1 MVTNVTQLIDFMFFY
16 MNIIILE
23 QKKAAL
29 SRAASFINQPKNLIF
44 DLTSINPE

>member
-23 QKKAAL
+23 QKKPLLVERLPL
-29 SRAASFINQPKNLIF
+29 STNQK
-44 DLTSINPE
+44 T